1 VNELE
6 KAKKNR
12 QLWHML
18 SIILCVILLLHK
30 ILFYAIGYM
39 LWTEEEGGFIF
50 ITGLFGWILMIGL
63 TLYYGAIHKKFDDYE
78 EEELLARDEN
88 ARTMGNIA
96 AVASLN
102 TGSYVSKDNDAYIY
116 GMLNG
121 IHRGGRMWGG
131 SAALLAIMGI
141 ILNIFDTF
149 LYFPEESNLILVLI
163 TISFFLFEALFAITT
178 NNWSIENTFIAT
190 GNRPKYPRR
199 VYIVY
204 IICFLI
210 GCIPYFLLLNI

>member
-1 VNELE
+1 MNELE

-12 QLWHML
+12 QLWHVL

-30 ILFYAIGYM
+30 ILFYLIGYM
-39 LWTEEEGGFIF
+39 FWTEKEGDFIF

-63 TLYYGAIHKKFDDYE
+63 TLYYGAIHKNFDDYE

-102 TGSYVSKDNDAYIY
+102 SGSYVSKDNAAYIY
-116 GMLNG
+116 GLQNG

-141 ILNIFDTF
+141 ILNICDIF
-149 LYFPEESNLILVLI
+149 LYFSEESRLILILI
-163 TISFFLFEALFAITT
+163 TISFFIFEVFFAITT

-210 GCIPYFLLLNI
+210 GCIPYFSLLTI